1 MSVRAQSRT
10 QIKPLDCA
18 RGDKIKLIRMNNGIY
33 AKFTTT
39 KGTILVQLEA
49 EKAPGTVG
57 NFVALAEGD
66 LENQVKSQGT
76 PYYNGLKFHRV
87 IPDFMIQGGCPQGTG
102 TGNPGYKF
110 DDEFHPDLKHDAPGK
125 LAMANSGPATNG
137 SQFYITHVPTPWLD
151 NKHTVFGSVIEGQDI
166 VDAIAQGDNLTS
178 VEIIRVGADA
188 ETFNAVESFRTFEGS
203 REKREAD
210 EIAKQKELL
219 DSVAAGYD
227 ETASGLRYNILQKGT
242 GKQAT
247 KGAGVSVHYKGQ
259 LLDGTV
265 FDSSY
270 KRKQPIDFSVGVG
283 QVIAGWDEGIQLLQ
297 VGDKARFVIPS
308 HLGYGSAG
316 AGGVIP
322 PDATL
327 IFDVEL
333 MDVK

>member
-1 MSVRAQSRT
+1 
-10 QIKPLDCA
+10 
-18 RGDKIKLIRMNNGIY
+18 MNNGIY
-33 AKFTTT
+33 AKFTTS
-39 KGTILVQLEA
+39 KGEILVQLEH
-49 EKAPGTVG
+49 EKTPGTVG
-57 NFVALAEGD
+57 NFVALSEGN
-66 LENQVKSQGT
+66 LENAVKEQGT
-76 PYYNGLKFHRV
+76 PYYDGLKFHRV
-87 IPDFMIQGGCPQGTG
+87 IPDFMVQGGCPQGSG

-110 DDEFHPDLKHDAPGK
+110 DDEFHADLKHDAPGK

-151 NKHTVFGSVIEGQDI
+151 GKHTVFGAVIEGQDI
-166 VDAIAQGDNLTS
+166 VDAIAQGDELTA
-178 VEIIRVGADA
+178 VEIIRVGAEA
-188 ETFNAVESFRTFEGS
+188 TAFNAVEAFRTFEGS

-210 EIAKQKELL
+210 EKAKQKELL
-219 DSVAAGYD
+219 DSVALGYK
-227 ETASGLRYNILQKGT
+227 ETASGLRYQILQKGT
-242 GKQAT
+242 GKRAT

-270 KRKQPIDFSVGVG
+270 KRKEPIDFNVGVG

-297 VGDKARFVIPS
+297 VGDKARFVVPS
-308 HLGYGSAG
+308 NLAYGAAG

-333 MDVK
+333 MGVK